1 MAAKHKHIKHTAFQ
15 PYIFAGIMLVWAS
28 MVINQSGFGFAY
40 RTPEITQIIIVIFA
54 LLKWQ
59 KIHKQRVSGITPYSN
74 SFAWV
79 LVIFSFVLLPLLT
92 AQSIEGMQYLTA
104 FMIIYI
110 YANTRITQRTM
121 AVSGLAVTIGGL
133 FILGVYSFTPILKE
147 WNDNAISIFGIFS
160 FFFYGISIYGQLT
173 RRKVIEFV
181 IISLLYIVALFSTAS
196 RGGMI
201 FIVIAVLVLI
211 YRDKLKHVVGK
222 PKHTILFL
230 SIPLVVSLVVIAIAN
245 TSLYGRINAI
255 NLFETG
261 KSLFNGREGIWLD
274 SYKKLINSY
283 LIGIGHFD
291 YNYHNSAVACL
302 TAFGI
307 LGYIGWISLF
317 KNYIKRCLPYIDDF
331 VVYGA
336 ISSFY
341 LVFIHQS
348 IELGFISFSP
358 TYLPYMILG
367 IALGRTRLY
376 REQGYKDASSY
387 QHNNSRI

>member
-1 MAAKHKHIKHTAFQ
+1 MAAKRKHIRHTAFQ

-28 MVINQSGFGFAY
+28 MVINPSGFGSAY
-40 RTPEITQIIIVIFA
+40 HTPELTQIIIAIFA

-92 AQSIEGMQYLTA
+92 AQSIEGMQYLAA
-104 FMIIYI
+104 FMAIFI

-121 AVSGLAVTIGGL
+121 AVSGLAVAIGGL
-133 FILGVYSFTPILKE
+133 FILGVYSFTDILKD

-160 FFFYGISIYGQLT
+160 FFFYGISIYGQLS
-173 RRKVIEFV
+173 RRKIIEFV
-181 IISLLYIVALFSTAS
+181 IISILYIAALFSTAS

-211 YRDKLKHVVGK
+211 YRDKLKQTVGS
-222 PKHTILFL
+222 PKNVIIFL
-230 SIPLVVSLVVIAIAN
+230 TIPLALSFIVIAIAN
-245 TSLYGRINAI
+245 TSLYGQINAI

-261 KSLFNGREGIWLD
+261 KTLFNGRENIWMD
-274 SYKKLINSY
+274 SYKKLIDSY
-283 LIGIGHFD
+283 LLGIGHFD

-302 TAFGI
+302 TVFGI
-307 LGYIGWISLF
+307 FGYIGWISLF
-317 KNYIKRCLPYIDDF
+317 KNYIKRCLPFIDDY

-336 ISSFY
+336 LSSFY
-341 LVFIHQS
+341 LIFIHQS

-358 TYLPYMILG
+358 LYLPYMILG
-367 IALGRTRLY
+367 IALGRARLY
-376 REQGYKDASSY
+376 REQGYKDATSY
-387 QHNNSRI
+387 QRNNSRL

>member
-1 MAAKHKHIKHTAFQ
+1 MAAKRKHIRHTAFQ

-28 MVINQSGFGFAY
+28 MVINPSGFGIAY
-40 RTPEITQIIIVIFA
+40 YTPEITQIIIVIFA

-92 AQSIEGMQYLTA
+92 AQSINGLQYLTV
-104 FMIIYI
+104 FMVIYI

-121 AVSGLAVTIGGL
+121 AVSGLAVAIGGI
-133 FILGVYSFTPILKE
+133 FILGVYSFTDILKG

-160 FFFYGISIYGQLT
+160 FFFYGISIYGQLS
-173 RRKVIEFV
+173 RRKIIEFV
-181 IISLLYIVALFSTAS
+181 IISLLYIAALFSTAS

-211 YRDKLKHVVGK
+211 YRDKLKRIMGS
-222 PKHTILFL
+222 PKNVIIFL
-230 SIPLVVSLVVIAIAN
+230 SIPLVVSLIVIAIAN
-245 TSLYGRINAI
+245 TSLYGQINAI

-261 KSLFNGREGIWLD
+261 KTLFNGREKIWMESYQKLID
-274 SYKKLINSY
+274 SYL
-283 LIGIGHFD
+283 LGIGKFD
-291 YNYHNSAVACL
+291 FNYHNSAVACL
-302 TAFGI
+302 TVFGI

-341 LVFIHQS
+341 LIFIHQS
-348 IELGFISFSP
+348 IELGFISECP
-358 TYLPYMILG
+358 MHLPYMILG

-376 REQGYKDASSY
+376 REQGYKDATSY
-387 QHNNSRI
+387 QRNNTRI

>member
-1 MAAKHKHIKHTAFQ
+1 MAAKRKHIRHTAFQ
-15 PYIFAGIMLVWAS
+15 PYIFAGIMLVWTS
-28 MVINQSGFGFAY
+28 MVINPSGLGIAY
-40 RTPEITQIIIVIFA
+40 YTPEITQIIIVIFA

-92 AQSIEGMQYLTA
+92 AQSINGLQYLTA
-104 FMIIYI
+104 FMVIYI

-121 AVSGLAVTIGGL
+121 AVSGLAVAIGGL
-133 FILGVYSFTPILKE
+133 FILGVYSFTDILKG
-147 WNDNAISIFGIFS
+147 WNDNAISILGIFS
-160 FFFYGISIYGQLT
+160 FFFYGISIYGQLS
-173 RRKVIEFV
+173 RRKIIEFV
-181 IISLLYIVALFSTAS
+181 IISLLYIAALFSTAS

-211 YRDKLKHVVGK
+211 YRDKLKRIMGS
-222 PKHTILFL
+222 PKNVIIFL
-230 SIPLVVSLVVIAIAN
+230 SIPLVVSLIVIAIAN
-245 TSLYGRINAI
+245 TSLYGQINAI

-261 KSLFNGREGIWLD
+261 KTLFNGREKIWMESYQKLID
-274 SYKKLINSY
+274 SYL
-283 LIGIGHFD
+283 LGIGKFD
-291 YNYHNSAVACL
+291 FNYHNSAVACL

-341 LVFIHQS
+341 LIFIHQS
-348 IELGFISFSP
+348 IELGFISECP
-358 TYLPYMILG
+358 MHLPYMILG

-376 REQGYKDASSY
+376 REQGYKDATSY
-387 QHNNSRI
+387 QRNNSRI